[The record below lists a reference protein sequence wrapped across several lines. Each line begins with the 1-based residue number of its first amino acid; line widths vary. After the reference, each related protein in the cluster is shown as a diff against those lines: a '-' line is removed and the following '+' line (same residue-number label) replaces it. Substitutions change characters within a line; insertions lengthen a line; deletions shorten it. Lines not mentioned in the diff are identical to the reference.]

1 MSVSWYVCGFALG
14 HAGHRVSASV
24 YFLGRCC
31 YAKQPDALTEVATNS
46 YDFCN
51 PTRPPD
57 ERTLDGSCLLF
68 TCRCLCHMPLV
79 DLQGA
84 PSYFSMGKS
93 KGPML
98 STAVDMTSFAIE
110 ALLLQ
115 SDRQQCFGS

>member
-1 MSVSWYVCGFALG
+1 MYVGSRWAMPVIVFRPSVDFP
-14 HAGHRVSASV
+14 
-24 YFLGRCC
+24 GRCC

-51 PTRPPD
+51 PIRHDPRR
-57 ERTLDGSCLLF
+57 EDGSCLLF

>member
-1 MSVSWYVCGFALG
+1 MYVGSRWAIPVIVF
-14 HAGHRVSASV
+14 RPSV
-24 YFLGRCC
+24 YFPGRCC
-31 YAKQPDALTEVATNS
+31 YAKQPDALTEVATNG

-51 PTRPPD
+51 PIRPPD
-57 ERTLDGSCLLF
+57 ERTAVVFCSLADAYV
-68 TCRCLCHMPLV
+68 CHMPLV

-98 STAVDMTSFAIE
+98 STAVDTTSFAIE

-115 SDRQQCFGS
+115 SDRHQCFGS